1 MLAEKRY
8 NEDNLHL
15 ESYWINNARIGEN
28 MKLVTVPQMHLIE
41 KEADGSGLTYDKMME
56 NAGYNLSR
64 EVLRLAYAQDDEE
77 EIQVLGLVGPGNNGG
92 DTLVALAR
100 LAEKGWTA
108 RAYLI
113 HRKDSGDAL
122 IRRLEEADGEVY
134 EAAKDESFQQLQA
147 FLESADIVLD
157 GVLGTGFKL
166 PLKDEIGSA
175 LAAVQGI
182 VADMEWPPYIIAVDC
197 PSGVD
202 CDSGQA
208 APQAIPAD
216 ATVTMA
222 AVKQGLL
229 KIPAYDL
236 MGELRV
242 VEIGRLDDLHSWQ
255 EIKNEIADEKL
266 TASILPLRATDAHK
280 GTFGTALIA
289 AGSINYTGAAM
300 LAGKAAYRIGAG
312 LVTLAIPASLH
323 GTLAGHFPEATWV
336 LLPHEMGVIASGA
349 ADVLMKNLERA
360 TALLVGPGLGLE
372 DTTRDFIVNLLNGTT
387 EKPVH
392 GRMGFLQASGEKT
405 DQKAGSLPPMVFDAD
420 GLKLLAKVPDWPKLL
435 PAPAILTPHPGE
447 MSALTGL
454 SIDEIQKD
462 RLSVARKFSQEWG
475 HVVVLKGA
483 FSVIAAPDGRT
494 TTIPIASPALARAGT
509 GDVLAGLITGLRA
522 QGVVA
527 YDAARAG
534 AWIHAQAGLT
544 AAEFLGSPAAVMAG
558 DLLEAIPDVITEL

>member
-1 MLAEKRY
+1 
-8 NEDNLHL
+8 
-15 ESYWINNARIGEN
+15 

-41 KEADGSGLTYDKMME
+41 QEADGSGLTFDKMME

-64 EVLRLAYAQDDEE
+64 EVIRLAYAQDDEE

-113 HRKDSGDAL
+113 HRKATGDAL
-122 IRRLEEADGEVY
+122 IKRLEEAEGEIY
-134 EAAKDESFQQLQA
+134 QAEKDDNFQQLQA
-147 FLESADIVLD
+147 FLESADVVLD

-166 PLKDEIGSA
+166 PMKDEIGAA

-182 VADMEWPPYIIAVDC
+182 VAEMDWPPYIIAVDC

-208 APQAIPAD
+208 APQTIPAD

-229 KIPAYDL
+229 KLPAYDL
-236 MGELRV
+236 IGELRV
-242 VEIGRLDDLHSWQ
+242 VEIGRLDELKAWQ
-255 EIKNEIADEKL
+255 AIRNEVADERL
-266 TASILPLRATDAHK
+266 VNSVLPLRPTDAHK
-280 GTFGTALIA
+280 GTFGTAFIA
-289 AGSINYTGAAM
+289 AGSVNYTGAAL

-323 GTLAGHFPEATWV
+323 ISLAGHFPEATWV

-349 ADVLMKNLERA
+349 ADVLMKNIGRA
-360 TALLVGPGLGLE
+360 TALLVGPGLGTE
-372 DTTRDFIVNLLNGTT
+372 DTTREFVANLLNGAT
-387 EKPVH
+387 EKPAH
-392 GRMGFLQASGEKT
+392 GRMGFVQGSGEKS
-405 DQKAGSLPPMVFDAD
+405 DQKPLSLPPLVFDAD
-420 GLKLLAKVPDWPKLL
+420 GLKILATLQDWPKML

-454 SIDEIQKD
+454 EIEEIQQD
-462 RLSVARKFSQEWG
+462 RLNIARKFSQTWG

-483 FSVIAAPDGRT
+483 FTVIAAPDGRT
-494 TTIPIASPALARAGT
+494 TTIPVASPALARAGT

-522 QGVVA
+522 QGVDA
-527 YDAARAG
+527 YDAACAG
-534 AWIHAQAGLT
+534 AWIHVQAGLAAADAWGST
-544 AAEFLGSPAAVMAG
+544 ASVLAG
-558 DLLEAIPDVITEL
+558 DVLDTIPDVIADLE

>member
-1 MLAEKRY
+1 MEVS
-8 NEDNLHL
+8 D
-15 ESYWINNARIGEN
+15 
-28 MKLVTVPQMHLIE
+28 MKLVTVPEMRAIE
-41 KEADGSGLTYDKMME
+41 QEADANGLTYEKMME

-64 EVLRLAYAQDDEE
+64 EVLKLAYAQEEEE

-108 RAYLI
+108 RAYLV
-113 HRKDSGDAL
+113 HRKLTGDAQVK
-122 IRRLEEADGEVY
+122 RLEEADGEIY
-134 EAAKDESFQQLQA
+134 LAEKDDGFQQLQA
-147 FLESADIVLD
+147 FLENADVVLD

-166 PLKDEIGSA
+166 PLKDEIGEV

-182 VADMEWPPYIIAVDC
+182 VAEMEWPPSIIAVDC

-202 CDSGQA
+202 CDTGQA
-208 APQAIPAD
+208 AAQTVPAD

-229 KIPAYDL
+229 KLPAYDL
-236 MGELRV
+236 GGELRV
-242 VEIGRLDDLHSWQ
+242 VSIGRLDDLKTWQ
-255 EIKNEIADEKL
+255 AVKNEVADEGL
-266 TASILPLRATDAHK
+266 VLPILPARPTDAHK
-280 GTFGTALIA
+280 GTFGTVLIA
-289 AGSINYTGAAM
+289 AGSVNYTGAAL

-312 LVTLAIPASLH
+312 LVTLAVPASLH
-323 GTLAGHFPEATWV
+323 GALAGQFPEATWV

-349 ADVLMKNLERA
+349 ADVLIKNLERA
-360 TALLVGPGLGLE
+360 TALLIGPGLGLE
-372 DTTRDFIVNLLNGTT
+372 DTTRDFIVGLLDGAS

-392 GRMGFLQASGEKT
+392 GRMGFVQGTGTKT
-405 DQKAGSLPPMVFDAD
+405 DPKPVSLPPLVFDAD
-420 GLKLLAKVPDWPKLL
+420 GLKLLAKLPDWPKLL

-447 MSALTGL
+447 MSVLTGL
-454 SIDEIQKD
+454 ATDEIQKD
-462 RLSVARKFSQEWG
+462 RLTVARKFAQEWG

-483 FSVIAAPDGRT
+483 FTVIAAPDGRT
-494 TTIPIASPALARAGT
+494 TTIPVATPALARAGT

-522 QGVVA
+522 QGVDA

-544 AAEFLGSPAAVMAG
+544 AAGFQGSTAAVMAG
-558 DLLEAIPDVITEL
+558 DVLEAIPDILANLE